1 MELED
6 CHRLGL
12 ALDLAQNLHNYEF
25 IPRGADR
32 RALGLE
38 LAIRNGVLG
47 KDEFLRQCFDPQA
60 YIQDHMERFDFHEV
74 RDGCIARSGPALVY
88 EYNHREKP
96 FTLTV

>member
-47 KDEFLRQCFDPQA
+47 KDELLRQCFDSQA

>member
-47 KDEFLRQCFDPQA
+47 KDELLRRCFDSQA
-60 YIQDHMERFDFHEV
+60 YIQDYMERFDFHEV
-74 RDGCIARSGPALVY
+74 GNGCIARSGPALVY
-88 EYNHREKP
+88 EYDQSQQKYII
-96 FTLTV
+96 